1 MGRAP
6 TSASALWYN
15 EYSQLQRLCSDIA
28 DCGNWS
34 RAVLLH
40 LGMART
46 GATAKAVTELHTSG
60 FT

>member
-6 TSASALWYN
+6 TNARALWYN

-28 DCGNWS
+28 GYGNWS

-46 GATAKAVTELHTSG
+46 EATATAVTELHTSG